1 MIHGRLRVFVQKA
14 TCPPADNVDGE
25 SLYLFSFSD
34 FPVSEFGLIKAGI
47 RMFFELGVVEKF
59 KVPAEVS
66 HAVRRS
72 FRFVCPDRKL
82 SKVRVVQTALS
93 IWRKSHFF
101 FFLQMLRLSS
111 WDISVCI
118 GLPFAGKRE
127 VDVIFN

>member
-1 MIHGRLRVFVQKA
+1 MIHGCLRVFVQKA

-66 HAVRRS
+66 HEVRRS
-72 FRFVCPDRKL
+72 FQFVRANRML
-82 SKVRVVQTALS
+82 SKVLVVQTVLS
-93 IWRKSHFF
+93 IWRISHFF
-101 FFLQMLRLSS
+101 SPYAATVQLGYNCLHRAHYFCSTQNSG
-111 WDISVCI
+111 I
-118 GLPFAGKRE
+118 P
-127 VDVIFN
+127 